1 MESKP
6 GLSPPVI
13 AFLKL
18 ILAVSNA
25 YYAKILPL
33 YRKSLVHRRLRKRKV
48 VNLNGLQVKI
58 FSFRRMVA
66 INVPPRVPLSSK
78 FPAPQPSM

>member
-1 MESKP
+1 MEPKP
-6 GLSPPVI
+6 GLPPPAI
-13 AFLKL
+13 ASLKL

-33 YRKSLVHRRLRKRKV
+33 YRKSLERLRLRHRKV
-48 VNLNGLQVKI
+48 ENLKGLQVKI
-58 FSFRRMVA
+58 FSFQRAVVV
-66 INVPPRVPLSSK
+66 NVPPRVPLSSK